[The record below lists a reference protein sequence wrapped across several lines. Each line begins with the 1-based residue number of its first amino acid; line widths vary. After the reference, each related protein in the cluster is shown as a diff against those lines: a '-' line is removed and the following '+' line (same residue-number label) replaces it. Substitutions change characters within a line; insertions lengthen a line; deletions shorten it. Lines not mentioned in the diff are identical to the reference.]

1 MTAHQDST
9 TPATRPCQT
18 CILHKTLS
26 KGLSPKLC
34 QAKPQLHQL
43 LFYKM
48 RTPSAPIVSISGAR
62 PPRINPYCCHRTQ
75 GINSWKAEVI
85 TNELHVTPFW
95 APYVFWEIP
104 VNNPARLLG
113 LIHWLWANP
122 DLTRGC
128 IKTNLSSTSKKKYF
142 PPNYPRANPTKM
154 PPSTNISREYRV
166 TTLPHSL
173 PIAPCTV
180 A

>member
-34 QAKPQLHQL
+34 QAKTQLHQL

-62 PPRINPYCCHRTQ
+62 PPRIHLSCCHRTQ

-85 TNELHVTPFW
+85 TNQLHVTPFW

-113 LIHWLWANP
+113 LIHWLWTNP

-128 IKTNLSSTSKKKYF
+128 IKTNAPVALAKRSIF
-142 PPNYPRANPTKM
+142 LLIIPGRIPPKCLPVPTHLVKTGL
-154 PPSTNISREYRV
+154 PPCPIHCP
-166 TTLPHSL
+166 LPH
-173 PIAPCTV
+173 AQ
-180 A
+180 